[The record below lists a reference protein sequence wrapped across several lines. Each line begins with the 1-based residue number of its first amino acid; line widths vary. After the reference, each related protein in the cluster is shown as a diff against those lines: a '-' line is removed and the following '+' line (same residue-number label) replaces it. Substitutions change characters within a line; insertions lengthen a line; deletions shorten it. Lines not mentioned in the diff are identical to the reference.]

1 MMKRDRSVYQ
11 SFHGKAGRRV
21 VGGML
26 LALAI
31 LGQVHAG
38 TSHHGTHSEEGA
50 IGASV
55 EELLAVVRTMNP
67 ALMAMALEAEA
78 AAARVTGSD
87 ALPDPKFRITFEDI
101 TKNDNGLPSRS
112 SMSKFIVQQEFPL
125 WGKRGLKRQM
135 AEADQRKAEGELAAL
150 TAELLGKVKTVYAEY
165 HQIHLSMEQN
175 EELISILRTL
185 VQVAQARYAQGAAWQ
200 NEVTAAELE
209 RGGLT
214 AEWVRLGN
222 ERKKLKARLN
232 ALLNRV
238 PEAPIVE
245 QPRLRTIPAPSALD
259 FGQLMVRLLEANP
272 QLAKDRASL
281 TAAQSSRE
289 LASREWFP
297 DVGVGVGVVKR
308 RDETDRFE
316 AMVDMTI
323 PLQWE
328 VRRAREKETIA
339 MERASQFRLE
349 SEQTRLATELKEA
362 LLALESAR
370 EVEQITKNS
379 LLPQARIAL
388 QSALRN
394 YENGGGEALQVLDA
408 VQRLKKYR
416 IEQIMA
422 QYEQQMRLADVERL
436 IGGEL

>member
-1 MMKRDRSVYQ
+1 M
-11 SFHGKAGRRV
+11 V

-26 LALAI
+26 VALVL
-31 LGQVHAG
+31 LGQLHAG
-38 TSHHGTHSEEGA
+38 ESHHATHSEEGA

-55 EELLAVVRTMNP
+55 EELLALVRTMNP
-67 ALMAMALEAEA
+67 ELAAMALEAEA
-78 AAARVTGSD
+78 AAARVEGSD
-87 ALPDPKFRITFEDI
+87 ALPDPKLQVTFEDI
-101 TKNDNGLPSRS
+101 SKNSSGLPSRVS
-112 SMSKFIVQQEFPL
+112 ATKLIVQQEFPL
-125 WGKRGLKRQM
+125 WGKRRLKRQV
-135 AEADQRKAEGELAAL
+135 AEADHHKAQGEQAAL

-185 VQVAQARYAQGAAWQ
+185 VRVTQARYAQGAALQ

-214 AEWVRLGN
+214 AERVRLGN

-232 ALLNRV
+232 ALLNRA

-245 QPRLRTIPAPSALD
+245 QPRLRTIPATSALD
-259 FGQLMVRLLEANP
+259 FGQLMPRLLETNP
-272 QLAKDRASL
+272 QLAKDRATL
-281 TAAQSSRE
+281 TAAQSNRE

-297 DVGVGVGVVKR
+297 DVGVGMGIVKR
-308 RDETDRFE
+308 QNETDSFE
-316 AMVDMTI
+316 AMVEMSI

-328 VRRAREKETIA
+328 ARRARENETVA
-339 MERASQFRLE
+339 MERASQSRLE
-349 SEQTRLATELKEA
+349 AERTRLVAELQEA

-370 EVEQITKNS
+370 GVEQISKES
-379 LLPQARIAL
+379 LLPQARMAL

-394 YENGGGEALQVLDA
+394 YENGAGESLQVLDA

-416 IEQIMA
+416 IEQIKA
-422 QYEQQMRLADVERL
+422 QYEQQMRLADIERL

>member
-1 MMKRDRSVYQ
+1 MNKS
-11 SFHGKAGRRV
+11 SHGKTGRRAI
-21 VGGML
+21 GGLL

-38 TSHHGTHSEEGA
+38 ESHHATHSEEGA

-67 ALMAMALEAEA
+67 ELAAMALEAEA
-78 AAARVTGSD
+78 AAARVEGSD
-87 ALPDPKFRITFEDI
+87 ALPDPKLQVTFEDI
-101 TKNDNGLPSRS
+101 AKNSSGLPSRVS
-112 SMSKFIVQQEFPL
+112 TAKFVVQQEFPL
-125 WGKRGLKRQM
+125 WGKRGLKRQV
-135 AEADQRKAEGELAAL
+135 AEADHHKAQGELAAL

-165 HQIHLSMEQN
+165 HQVHLAMEQN
-175 EELISILRTL
+175 EELIGILRTL
-185 VQVAQARYAQGAAWQ
+185 VRVAQARYAQGAAWQ

-214 AEWVRLGN
+214 AERVRLGN

-232 ALLNRV
+232 ALLNRA
-238 PEAPIVE
+238 PDAPIVE
-245 QPRLRTIPAPSALD
+245 QPRLRTIPAASTLD
-259 FGQLMVRLLEANP
+259 FGQLMARLVDANP
-272 QLAKDRASL
+272 QLAKGRASL
-281 TAAQSSRE
+281 TAAQGNRE

-308 RDETDRFE
+308 QDEADSFE
-316 AMVDMTI
+316 AMVEMSI

-328 VRRAREKETIA
+328 ARRARENETVA
-339 MERASQFRLE
+339 MERASQSRLE
-349 SEQTRLATELKEA
+349 AERTRLTAELQEA

-370 EVEQITKNS
+370 GVEQITKDS
-379 LLPQARIAL
+379 LLPQARMAL

-394 YENGGGEALQVLDA
+394 YENGGGESLQVLDA

-416 IEQIMA
+416 VEQIKA
-422 QYEQQMRLADVERL
+422 QYEQQMRLADIERL